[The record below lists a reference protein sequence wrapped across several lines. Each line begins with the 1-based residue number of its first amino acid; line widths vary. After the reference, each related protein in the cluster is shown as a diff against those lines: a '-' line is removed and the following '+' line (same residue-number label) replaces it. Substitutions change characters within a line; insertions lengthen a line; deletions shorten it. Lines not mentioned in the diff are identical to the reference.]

1 MPNYAHFAG
10 SAALAALAA
19 AAISCGSVNAPA
31 GVGRDMATFI
41 PADSLLLAGLNLDEV
56 RASPLYPKLP
66 PAARALAEPLR
77 DAGYLLL
84 ASNGK
89 NIAAMARGRFR
100 EAPPGAT
107 LVAPGL
113 AVSGSPDSIRA
124 AIAQHKTGRNGA
136 PYLLARAASVADGKQ
151 IWMVARGGIPLPVA
165 GNAANL
171 NRLLRDTEYAA
182 IALRIGSGIE
192 IEATAAGRTAEA
204 GREFEENLR
213 AILSLTAAANA
224 RQPDLVALIRSIQIR
239 REDGTVRVS
248 FSGGADAAASLFR
261 LVPH

>member
-1 MPNYAHFAG
+1 MVNCAHLAR
-10 SAALAALAA
+10 SAALMALA
-19 AAISCGSVNAPA
+19 AAISCRSIDAPA
-31 GVGRDMATFI
+31 GVRRDMASSI
-41 PADSLLLAGLNLDEV
+41 PADTLLLAGLNLDDL

-89 NIAAMARGRFR
+89 DLLTIARGRFR

-113 AVSGSPDSIRA
+113 AVAGTPGSVRA
-124 AIAQHKTGRNGA
+124 AIAQHQTGRDGA
-136 PYLLARAASVADGKQ
+136 PDLLARAASVAGGKP
-151 IWMVARGGIPLPVA
+151 IWVVARGGVPLPVT

-171 NRLLRDTEYAA
+171 NRLLRNMEYAA
-182 IALRIGSGIE
+182 IAARIGSRIE

-213 AILSLTAAANA
+213 AILSLTAAASA
-224 RQPDLVALIRSIQIR
+224 RQPDLVALIHAITIR
-239 REDGTVRVS
+239 REARTVRVTLS
-248 FSGGADAAASLFR
+248 AGTEAVDQLLR
-261 LVPH
+261 IVPR

>member
-1 MPNYAHFAG
+1 MVKCAHFAR
-10 SAALAALAA
+10 SAALVALAA
-19 AAISCGSVNAPA
+19 AAISCRSINAPA
-31 GVGRDMATFI
+31 GVGGDMASSI
-41 PADSLLLAGLNLDEV
+41 PADTLILAGLNLDEL

-89 NIAAMARGRFR
+89 DLLSIAHGRFR

-107 LVAPGL
+107 F
-113 AVSGSPDSIRA
+113 A
-124 AIAQHKTGRNGA
+124 A
-136 PYLLARAASVADGKQ
+136 LLARAASLADGRQ
-151 IWMVARGGIPLPVA
+151 IWMVARGGVPLPIA

-171 NRLLRDTEYAA
+171 NRLLRNTEYAA
-182 IALRIGSGIE
+182 IAARLGSGIE
-192 IEATAAGRTAEA
+192 IEVTAVGRTAEA

-224 RQPDLVALIRSIQIR
+224 RQPDLVALIHSIQIR
-239 REDGTVRVS
+239 REDRTVRAVL
-248 FSGGADAAASLFR
+248 SGGPDAVAR
-261 LVPH
+261 LLRLGL